1 MFNKIWNFWNDMKV
15 PLGIIVG
22 FTVVLAFYG
31 WWWLVLLL
39 YWPFTA
45 GGGLPLALRRLDAF
59 TGMPDGSFTAKKCSL
74 TATLI
79 PLCVILSVPA
89 IMP

>member
-31 WWWLVLLL
+31 WWWLAVGLAAIGCF
-39 YWPFTA
+39 YWYA
-45 GGGLPLALRRLDAF
+45 RRQFLQQRSA
-59 TGMPDGSFTAKKCSL
+59 
-74 TATLI
+74 
-79 PLCVILSVPA
+79 V
-89 IMP
+89 

>member
-31 WWWLVLLL
+31 WWWLAV
-39 YWPFTA
+39 
-45 GGGLPLALRRLDAF
+45 ALRR
-59 TGMPDGSFTAKKCSL
+59 
-74 TATLI
+74 
-79 PLCVILSVPA
+79 
-89 IMP
+89 